1 MSTFDPAIRA
11 FYERYDEASRLG
23 QGYFALEAART
34 RELLSRH
41 LPPPPARVLDV
52 GGAAGAYALWL
63 AGLGYAV
70 RLVDPVPLHVE
81 QARAA
86 SAAARHPLS
95 GATVGD
101 ARALQRADASADALR
116 LLGPLYHLDAEG
128 RARALSEAARV
139 LAPGGVLFAAGISRF
154 ASLLDGLRAHVF
166 DDPAFLDIVREDLRS
181 GRHVN
186 PTDRIEYFT
195 NAFFHRP
202 DELEAELRAAGFEGG
217 AVYAVE
223 GPGMLLPDFESR
235 WADPASRAVLME
247 VVRAV
252 EREPSLK
259 GASPHLLA
267 VGYAPRGSRRA

>member
-1 MSTFDPAIRA
+1 VTTFDPKIRA
-11 FYERYDEASRLG
+11 FYETYDEASRLG
-23 QGYFALEAART
+23 QGYFALEGART

-63 AGLGYAV
+63 SEQGYSV
-70 RLVDPVPLHVE
+70 HLVDPVPRHVE
-81 QARAA
+81 QALAA
-86 SAAARHPLS
+86 SAAVRRPLE

-101 ARALQRADASADALR
+101 ARALERPDASADALL
-116 LLGPLYHLDAEG
+116 LLGPLYHLDAAG
-128 RARALSEAARV
+128 RALALGEAARV

-186 PTDRIEYFT
+186 ETGRIEYFT
-195 NAFFHRP
+195 TAFFHRP
-202 DELEAELRAAGFEGG
+202 EELDAELVAAGFRDV
-217 AVYAVE
+217 AVHAVE
-223 GPGMLLPDFESR
+223 GPGMLLPDFERR
-235 WADPASRAVLME
+235 WADPVSRAVLME
-247 VVRAV
+247 VVRTV
-252 EREPSLK
+252 EREPSML

-267 VGYAPRGSRRA
+267 VAGRA